1 MPSTGAKV
9 CSVPS
14 DWAVSLAL
22 QLRQVEHGT
31 VRSYRLFPA
40 EGFDLEVQA
49 QGMGTSEERFVEHLP
64 TGLALRFAGQGPG
77 ATASELIINLD
88 VFEMLVRLNEGY
100 RPSVEEMQG
109 FYLCLRCLQEQPER
123 AAVSRNPADHDGP

>member
-1 MPSTGAKV
+1 
-9 CSVPS
+9 
-14 DWAVSLAL
+14 
-22 QLRQVEHGT
+22 
-31 VRSYRLFPA
+31 
-40 EGFDLEVQA
+40 
-49 QGMGTSEERFVEHLP
+49 MGTSEERFVEHLP

-109 FYLCLRCLQEQPER
+109 FYLCLGVFKNSLNAQPYREILLTTTGHDFYR
-123 AAVSRNPADHDGP
+123 LARHDDGRIEIRLISEMTGEAAGGQV